1 DFMGMAYD
9 AARNQVVL
17 FGGGDPRNFADT
29 WTWDGVDWTQRT
41 PAHSPSGRRG
51 MGMTYD
57 AARTQVV
64 MFGGYNGGFLADTW
78 TWDGTD
84 WTQRFPARRS
94 SGLDFMG
101 MAYDAARAQVVLF
114 GGIGER
120 LLADTWTWDGTD
132 WTHRTA
138 AHAPTRRFGMGMTY
152 DAARSQVVLFGGITG
167 PAGSLGDTWTWD
179 GTDWAIPFRA
189 SLTVTPESG
198 PPGTLAMVHGS
209 GFGGGEEVVLIFID
223 SVTGITKLR
232 IVKALGTGSFTKRV
246 IIPLNATVGTQHVRA
261 RARGSGQSRRKDFT
275 VT

>member
-1 DFMGMAYD
+1 MLRSRMSALLAAATVAGTIAAVVRVTPAVATALTPPSARDFMGMAYD

-57 AARTQVV
+57 AARAQVV

-84 WTQRFPARRS
+84 WTQRTP
-94 SGLDFMG
+94 
-101 MAYDAARAQVVLF
+101 
-114 GGIGER
+114 
-120 LLADTWTWDGTD
+120 
-132 WTHRTA
+132 
-138 AHAPTRRFGMGMTY
+138 AHAPPARFGMGMTY

>member
-1 DFMGMAYD
+1 MTRSRMSALL
-9 AARNQVVL
+9 AAAAVAGALVAVPA
-17 FGGGDPRNFADT
+17 GPAVAIGPMHPSP
-29 WTWDGVDWTQRT
+29 RT
-41 PAHSPSGRRG
+41 PGCA
-51 MGMTYD
+51 
-57 AARTQVV
+57 
-64 MFGGYNGGFLADTW
+64 
-78 TWDGTD
+78 
-84 WTQRFPARRS
+84 
-94 SGLDFMG
+94 
-101 MAYDAARAQVVLF
+101 
-114 GGIGER
+114 
-120 LLADTWTWDGTD
+120 
-132 WTHRTA
+132 
-138 AHAPTRRFGMGMTY
+138 Y
-152 DAARSQVVLFGGITG
+152 DAARSQVVLFGGFDGIQFYRDTWTWDGSAWTERTPAHSPSARSYTG
-167 PAGSLGDTWTWD
+167 MAYDAAREEVVLFGGYDGGSLGDTWTWD